1 MQVFIVGAGASAE
14 FGLPVGATLKEQII
28 KLCEFRFD
36 EWGKLRSGDRNFLRY
51 CEGLVQR
58 DGLPRVQARLILTSI
73 FQKLNLAP
81 SIDNFLNMNRA
92 NETLVKVGKAAIIW
106 VLKDAETRSTLRNAE
121 NPTGPKLE
129 ASNGTWLHKYFM
141 SLATRGSL
149 EEVLACLGNTK
160 FVCFNY
166 DRCIEQY
173 LYFALK
179 AYFDLD
185 QTHETELLSAINVIH
200 TYGTIEVFQPDGSG
214 GSNFGKESY
223 GNLRIAPE
231 NIRTF
236 SEGSEENTQKEIRLL
251 FTPNTQ
257 VVFLGFGFLE
267 LNLELLF
274 GSDRYDVLEVV
285 GTTKGMS
292 QDDEEITTKYLK
304 TTLFKSYGSTDFA
317 LFQDVHL
324 ANLTCAQLFDYFG
337 KRLAG

>member
-1 MQVFIVGAGASAE
+1 LQVFIVGAGASAE

-200 TYGTIEVFQPDGSG
+200 TYGTIEVFQPDG
-214 GSNFGKESY
+214 
-223 GNLRIAPE
+223 
-231 NIRTF
+231 
-236 SEGSEENTQKEIRLL
+236 RLL